1 LTHHAVIPSRDF
13 QLDNDVA
20 AVSIEGEDVDEPPAD
35 RELNAGYPF
44 FVGES
49 QAKRQAARSKPPR
62 RQPLVISVMRA
73 EAPATGLLS
82 VRLR

>member
-20 AVSIEGEDVDEPPAD
+20 AVSIEGEDVAEPPAD

-49 QAKRQAARSKPPR
+49 QASGSKPR
-62 RQPLVISVMRA
+62 GGSRA
-73 EAPATGLLS
+73 SFL
-82 VRLR
+82 

>member
-49 QAKRQAARSKPPR
+49 QAKRQAARSPR
-62 RQPLVISVMRA
+62 GGSRRSSFL
-73 EAPATGLLS
+73 
-82 VRLR
+82 